1 MQTYLLIGML
11 FTALLASSCSAPRP
25 MSIPPCKGILIP
37 GQGCIN
43 DNSPTATGTVRGY
56 RDQIDDDKL

>member
-1 MQTYLLIGML
+1 MRTYLLIGIL

-37 GQGCIN
+37 GQGCVN
-43 DNSPTATGTVRGY
+43 DSPTATGTVRGH
-56 RDQIDDDKL
+56 RDQFDDDKL